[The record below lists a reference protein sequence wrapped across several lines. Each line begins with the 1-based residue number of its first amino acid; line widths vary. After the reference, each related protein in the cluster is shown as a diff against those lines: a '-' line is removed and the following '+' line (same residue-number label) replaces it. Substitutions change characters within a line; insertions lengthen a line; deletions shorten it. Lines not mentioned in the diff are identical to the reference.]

1 MLRDTS
7 ENISDKWSL
16 NHLKQEIISSI
27 TKQVGEGAEV
37 KATSI
42 EDETF
47 RDEIKNTAS
56 RWKKEISNKAQVVVL
71 VPTGIYAFD
80 KFFNLPDLDITFFG
94 IGSHRYFLFHYHS
107 KVLIC
112 DTQYA
117 ICGSANWMSNTGYY
131 NREVSV
137 KIEEPGLIKDLLSEA
152 EKDFV
157 N

>member
-1 MLRDTS
+1 MS
-7 ENISDKWSL
+7 NIPLS
-16 NHLKQEIISSI
+16 
-27 TKQVGEGAEV
+27 QVTV
-37 KATSI
+37 
-42 EDETF
+42 
-47 RDEIKNTAS
+47 
-56 RWKKEISNKAQVVVL
+56 
-71 VPTGIYAFD
+71 
-80 KFFNLPDLDITFFG
+80 
-94 IGSHRYFLFHYHS
+94 

-152 EKDFV
+152 EKDFL

>member
-56 RWKKEISNKAQVVVL
+56 RWKKGISNKAQVVVF

-80 KFFNLPDLDITFFG
+80 KFFNLPYLDNTFFG
-94 IGSHRYFLFHYHS
+94 IGAHRLLILVA
-107 KVLIC
+107 KVGNRLLI
-112 DTQYA
+112 
-117 ICGSANWMSNTGYY
+117 
-131 NREVSV
+131 
-137 KIEEPGLIKDLLSEA
+137 GLI
-152 EKDFV
+152 V
-157 N
+157 NKA

>member
-47 RDEIKNTAS
+47 RDEIKEY
-56 RWKKEISNKAQVVVL
+56 RKQ
-71 VPTGIYAFD
+71 
-80 KFFNLPDLDITFFG
+80 
-94 IGSHRYFLFHYHS
+94 
-107 KVLIC
+107 
-112 DTQYA
+112 
-117 ICGSANWMSNTGYY
+117 M
-131 NREVSV
+131 
-137 KIEEPGLIKDLLSEA
+137 
-152 EKDFV
+152 EKR
-157 N
+157 NI